1 MANFG
6 SALALADHLI
16 TAEKGGLA
24 AAGTALA
31 NYSPTL
37 SYGLD
42 PASRGWGGARN
53 RADRMSDR
61 LTLEQCEKLIQA
73 ARFAELIGL
82 PFNRH
87 WIVHNER
94 AGISPE
100 NGQAFVGRLL
110 RLARS
115 YVKRRGG
122 QFAAIYCRENGDGK
136 GEHVHILMHV
146 SPALSLLNK
155 TATWVRKAGGTYRAG
170 VSRVATIGGSL
181 KRLDPASEHYQANAD
196 MVLSYLLKGADE
208 LAAEALGLR
217 KCAEYGWIMGKR
229 CGASENIGS
238 TARARCGRH

>member
-16 TAEKGGLA
+16 TAENGGSA
-24 AAGTALA
+24 VAGTALA
-31 NYSPTL
+31 NYSLIL
-37 SYGLD
+37 SYGLA

-61 LTLEQCEKLIQA
+61 LTLEQCAKLIEA

-87 WIVHNER
+87 WIVHSER
-94 AGISPE
+94 AGISPDD
-100 NGQAFVGRLL
+100 GQAFVGRLL
-110 RLARS
+110 RLARN

-122 QFAAIYCRENGDGK
+122 QFAANYCRENGDGK

-146 SPALSLLNK
+146 PPALSLLNK
-155 TATWVRKAGGTYRAG
+155 TASWVRKAGGTYGAG
-170 VSRVATIGGSL
+170 VSRVATIGGSV

-196 MVLSYLLKGADE
+196 IVLAYLLKGAE
-208 LAAEALGLR
+208 KQAAEALGLH
-217 KCAEYGWIMGKR
+217 KWGEFGWIMGKR

-238 TARARCGRH
+238 TARGRCARH